1 MGGDAKSPWRPFALR
16 LPQPPLV
23 RWLAGLAVV
32 GLILLVWWLVTR
44 GDTAEARIVS
54 PALLPSLGEVFRSAP
69 ALVGE
74 RGLGASIVFT
84 LRRLFLGFGL
94 AVLLGVPLGMLAGMY
109 RVVDAAAAPLA
120 ILGRN
125 IPVAALIPLTMLW
138 FGIDEMQKV
147 MFIFVATVP
156 FVFTDAARAVIQVH
170 ERFVETAVTVGAK
183 TRHVI
188 FKVLVPMA
196 LPDIY
201 ESNLNLFGL
210 AFGYIM
216 LAELVNA
223 GAGLG
228 YLLSVSQRRGPPEH
242 IFLILVVIGVL
253 AWAIYQVGSFFGRGL
268 FPYRQ
273 AARD

>member
-1 MGGDAKSPWRPFALR
+1 MAMRGERSFRPFALR

-23 RWLAGLAVV
+23 RWLAGLAAV
-32 GLILLVWWLVTR
+32 GAVLGIWWFLTR
-44 GDTAEARIVS
+44 GATPETRIVS
-54 PALLPSLGEVFRSAP
+54 PALLPSLSEVFRSAP
-69 ALVGE
+69 SLVSE
-74 RGLGASIVFT
+74 RGLGASIFST

-94 AVLLGVPLGMLAGMY
+94 AMLIGVPLGMLAGMY
-109 RVVDAAAAPLA
+109 RIVDAGAAPMAL
-120 ILGRN
+120 LGRN

-147 MFIFVATVP
+147 MFIFIATAP
-156 FVFTDAARAVIQVH
+156 FVFTEAARAVINVQ
-170 ERFVETAVTVGAK
+170 ERFVETAVTVGAES
-183 TRHVI
+183 RHVI
-188 FKVLVPMA
+188 TKVLIPMS

-223 GAGLG
+223 GTGLG

-242 IFLILVVIGVL
+242 IFLILVVIGIL
-253 AWAIYQVGSFFGRGL
+253 AWAIFQVGQFFGRGL
-268 FPYRQ
+268 FPYRHVKE
-273 AARD
+273 

>member
-1 MGGDAKSPWRPFALR
+1 MAGEARSGWRLLALR

-32 GLILLVWWLVTR
+32 GIILLAWWFVTR
-44 GDTAEARIVS
+44 GATPEARIVS

-74 RGLGASIVFT
+74 RGLGASIIYT

-94 AVLLGVPLGMLAGMY
+94 AVLVGVPLGMLAGMY

-120 ILGRN
+120 LLGRN

-138 FGIDEMQKV
+138 FGIDELQKV

-253 AWAIYQVGSFFGRGL
+253 AWGIYQVGAFFGRGL

>member
-1 MGGDAKSPWRPFALR
+1 MRGDAKTGWRPFALR

-32 GLILLVWWLVTR
+32 GIILLVWWFVTR
-44 GDTAEARIVS
+44 GATPEARIVS
-54 PALLPSLGEVFRSAP
+54 PALLPSLPEVFRSAP
-69 ALVGE
+69 ALIGE

-84 LRRLFLGFGL
+84 LRRLFMGFGL
-94 AVLLGVPLGMLAGMY
+94 AVLIGVPLGMFAGMY
-109 RVVDAAAAPLA
+109 RLVDAAAAPLA
-120 ILGRN
+120 LLGRN

-170 ERFVETAVTVGAK
+170 ERFVETAVTVGAR

-253 AWAIYQVGSFFGRGL
+253 AW
-268 FPYRQ
+268 
-273 AARD
+273 

>member
-1 MGGDAKSPWRPFALR
+1 MRGERSFRPFALR

-23 RWLAGLAVV
+23 RWLAGLAAV
-32 GLILLVWWLVTR
+32 GAVLGIWWFLTR
-44 GDTAEARIVS
+44 GATPETRLVS
-54 PALLPSLGEVFRSAP
+54 PALLPSLSEVFRSAP
-69 ALVGE
+69 SLISE
-74 RGLGASIVFT
+74 RGLGASIFST

-94 AVLLGVPLGMLAGMY
+94 AMLIGVPLGMLAGMY
-109 RVVDAAAAPLA
+109 RIVDAGAAPMAL
-120 ILGRN
+120 LGRN
-125 IPVAALIPLTMLW
+125 IPVAALSPLTMLW

-147 MFIFVATVP
+147 MFIFIATAP
-156 FVFTDAARAVIQVH
+156 FVFTEAARAVINVQ

-183 TRHVI
+183 SRHVI
-188 FKVLVPMA
+188 TKVLIPMS

-223 GAGLG
+223 GTGLG

-242 IFLILVVIGVL
+242 IFLILVVIGIL
-253 AWAIYQVGSFFGRGL
+253 AWAIFQVGQFFGRGL
-268 FPYRQ
+268 FPYRNVKE
-273 AARD
+273 

>member
-1 MGGDAKSPWRPFALR
+1 MRGAARDAWHPLGLR

-32 GLILLVWWLVTR
+32 GFILLAWWLVTR
-44 GDTAEARIVS
+44 GASPEARIVS
-54 PALLPSLGEVFRSAP
+54 PALLPSLDEVVRSAP
-69 ALVGE
+69 GLVGE
-74 RGLGASIVFT
+74 RGLAASIVYT

-94 AVLLGVPLGMLAGMY
+94 AVLVGVPLGMLAGVY
-109 RVVDAAAAPLA
+109 RLVDAAAAPLA

-138 FGIDEMQKV
+138 FGIDELQKV

-196 LPDIY
+196 LPAIY
-201 ESNLNLFGL
+201 ESSLNLFGL

-228 YLLSVSQRRGPPEH
+228 YLLSLSQRRGPPEH

-253 AWAIYQVGSFFGRGL
+253 AWAIYQLGAFFGRGL

-273 AARD
+273 TTQE